1 MAATKRTRY
10 DVFCDRMTT
19 TERLS
24 SEIRN
29 GVVVYDTDKE
39 SFYKVVNN
47 VWVKDS
53 DGSTSKGWGRYD
65 DTQWTSSNKL
75 PLLDGVSVV
84 LNNNAGNVVRSS
96 DDVDY
101 YNGTTYKVL
110 ADAENELY
118 MATVVFRFS
127 SSNANQ
133 TFIRLQL
140 EGGNGTPYERLGA
153 DIAFPK
159 GNDVEHEFHMVFQ
172 YYADDEFVSNG
183 SQWKITA
190 NGGAAL
196 VWDIIFHI
204 SKLQNN
210 N

>member
-1 MAATKRTRY
+1 MTKFTRY
-10 DVFCDRMTT
+10 EVYCDRMTT
-19 TERLS
+19 AERLS

-29 GVVVYDTDKE
+29 GVVVYDTDQE

-75 PLLDGVSVV
+75 ALLDGVSVV

-96 DDVDY
+96 DDIDY

-118 MATVVFRFS
+118 MATVVFKFS
-127 SSNANQ
+127 SPNANQ

-140 EGGNGTPYERLGA
+140 EGGNGTPYERLGS

-172 YYADDEFVSNG
+172 YYADDEFVNNG

-190 NGGAAL
+190 NGGGAL
-196 VWDIIFHI
+196 VWDIIFFI
-204 SKLQNN
+204 SKIQNN

>member
-1 MAATKRTRY
+1 MTKFTRY
-10 DVFCDRMTT
+10 EVYCDRMTT
-19 TERLS
+19 AERLS

-29 GVVVYDTDKE
+29 GVVVYDTDQE

-118 MATVVFRFS
+118 LATVVFKFS

-190 NGGAAL
+190 NGGGAL
-196 VWDIIFHI
+196 VWDIIFFI

>member
-1 MAATKRTRY
+1 MTKFTRY
-10 DVFCDRMTT
+10 EVYCDRMTT
-19 TERLS
+19 AERLS

-159 GNDVEHEFHMVFQ
+159 GNDVEHEFHMLFQ

>member
-1 MAATKRTRY
+1 VAATKRTRY
-10 DVFCDRMTT
+10 EVFCDRMTT
-19 TERLS
+19 AERLS

-29 GVVVYDTDKE
+29 GVVVYDTDQE

-75 PLLDGVSVV
+75 ALLDGVSVV
-84 LNNNAGNVVRSS
+84 LNNNAGTVVRSS
-96 DDVDY
+96 DDIDY

-118 MATVVFRFS
+118 MATVVFKFS

-172 YYADDEFVSNG
+172 YYADDEFVNNG

-190 NGGAAL
+190 NGGGAL
-196 VWDIIFHI
+196 VWDIIFFI
-204 SKLQNN
+204 SKIQNN
-210 N
+210 H

>member
-10 DVFCDRMTT
+10 EVFCDRMTT
-19 TERLS
+19 AERLS

-29 GVVVYDTDKE
+29 GVVVYDTDQE

-75 PLLDGVSVV
+75 ALLDGVSVV
-84 LNNNAGNVVRSS
+84 LNNNAGTVVRSS
-96 DDVDY
+96 DDIDY

-118 MATVVFRFS
+118 MATVVFKFS

-172 YYADDEFVSNG
+172 YYADDEFVNNG

-190 NGGAAL
+190 NGGGAL
-196 VWDIIFHI
+196 VWDIIFFI
-204 SKLQNN
+204 SKIQNN
-210 N
+210 H

>member
-1 MAATKRTRY
+1 MTKFTRY
-10 DVFCDRMTT
+10 EVYCDRMTT
-19 TERLS
+19 AERLS

-29 GVVVYDTDKE
+29 GVVVYDTDQE

-75 PLLDGVSVV
+75 ALLDGVSVV

-118 MATVVFRFS
+118 MATVVFKFS

-190 NGGAAL
+190 NGGGAL
-196 VWDIIFHI
+196 VWDIIFFI

-210 N
+210 H

>member
-1 MAATKRTRY
+1 MSKTTRY
-10 DVFCDRMTT
+10 EVYCDRMTT
-19 TERLS
+19 AERLS

-29 GVVVYDTDKE
+29 GVVVYDTDQE

-75 PLLDGVSVV
+75 ALLDGVSVV

-96 DDVDY
+96 EDIDY
-101 YNGTTYKVL
+101 YNGTTNKVL
-110 ADAENELY
+110 ADKENELY
-118 MATVVFRFS
+118 MATVVFKFS
-127 SSNANQ
+127 SPNANQ
-133 TFIRLQL
+133 TFLRLQL
-140 EGGNGTPYERLGA
+140 EGGNGTPYERLGS

-172 YYADDEFVSNG
+172 YYADDEFVNNG

-190 NGGAAL
+190 NGGGAL
-196 VWDIIFHI
+196 VWDIIFFI
-204 SKLQNN
+204 SKIQNN
-210 N
+210 H

>member
-1 MAATKRTRY
+1 MTKFTRY
-10 DVFCDRMTT
+10 EVYCDRMTT
-19 TERLS
+19 AERLS

-29 GVVVYDTDKE
+29 GVVVYDTDQE

-75 PLLDGVSVV
+75 ALLDGVSVV

-118 MATVVFRFS
+118 MATVVFKFS
-127 SSNANQ
+127 SPNANQ

-172 YYADDEFVSNG
+172 YYADDEFVNNG

-190 NGGAAL
+190 NGGSAL
-196 VWDIIFHI
+196 VWDIIFFI

-210 N
+210 H